1 MAEEVTRPVYSPMM
15 REVLPDERPRERL
28 RKYGEGS
35 MGTADLLAIL
45 MNTGIKG
52 ESVMSLSQKLVNESG
67 GLRGIYQMDFEELA
81 RMRGIGEAKACR
93 IKAALELGRRLA
105 AAAPDDRVA
114 IESPD
119 DVVRLLGVELSTQEQ
134 EQLWVV
140 LLDTRHRVITRR
152 MVYQGSVNK
161 AQVRIGEIFRDA
173 VRVNATAL
181 ILAHNHPSGDPS
193 PSSADI
199 DLTAD
204 AVRCGQLLDIG
215 LLDHLVL
222 GHGRWVSMKRLGLGF
237 RVDA

>member
-140 LLDTRHRVITRR
+140 LLDTKHRVITRR